1 MENVV
6 KVILRIYTL
15 PDPVS
20 GHPID
25 LDRMLTHVMMGY
37 ETKTGV
43 LFTCGPI
50 DRLGVPH
57 LAIDDHVMYM
67 WDYYSHWRT
76 TEIRSTHMK
85 SLS

>member
-1 MENVV
+1 MENVA
-6 KVILRIYTL
+6 KVILRINTL

-25 LDRMLTHVMMGY
+25 LDRMSTNVVMGY

-43 LFTCGPI
+43 LSTCGPM

-57 LAIDDHVMYM
+57 LTIDNHVNHQLHHY
-67 WDYYSHWRT
+67 
-76 TEIRSTHMK
+76 IHMR
-85 SLS
+85 LL